1 MCLPECSWNHRFR
14 RFTQIIFET
23 GTGTAFG
30 RTRSSASYDGNIDD
44 NDNGDYNGNG
54 DGNDDGEIR
63 VLLKSGCSP
72 ASTKSVLQL
81 RLYSEVMC
89 IFVL

>member
-1 MCLPECSWNHRFR
+1 MTL
-14 RFTQIIFET
+14 TIT

-44 NDNGDYNGNG
+44 NGDYNGNG

-63 VLLKSGCSP
+63 VLLKRWMFAGIYKICCW
-72 ASTKSVLQL
+72 VGV
-81 RLYSEVMC
+81 YSEVMC